1 MSTEHDVRVIR
12 VGQVTKHP
20 NADALEI
27 TTVDGRP
34 VIMRS
39 GSFQAGDLAVYV
51 PIDALCPVKSP
62 DGTPD
67 PRFGFLAN
75 GHKTDGEGRARIRAA
90 RLRGVF
96 SMGLL
101 VPVAGPG
108 EDPPSWSEGDEV
120 SDQLRIGTW
129 EPGVMFGIAPD
140 AEKDPGFLPCY
151 DLESARKWA
160 PLLLSEGEE
169 VHLTEK
175 IHGANGR
182 FAFHRGRLWVAS
194 RNRFLREPAPG
205 AACDAWWTVARDLDL
220 AARLAEVPGVAIYGE
235 VYGNVQDLTYGR
247 KGAHLVLFDALR
259 IESREWLN
267 VDELADLS
275 LALGLPIV
283 PTLYRGPWRADLAD
297 LAEGQSPLSGHTNVR
312 EGWVCRPVR
321 ERTDERLGR
330 VILKRHGEGFLTR
343 KGG

>member
-1 MSTEHDVRVIR
+1 MVRVGPIL
-12 VGQVTKHP
+12 KHP

-27 TTVDGRP
+27 TNVDGRP

-39 GSFQAGDLAVYV
+39 GSFAPGDLAIYV
-51 PIDALCPVKSP
+51 PIDALVPVKAE
-62 DGTPD
+62 DGAPD

-75 GHKTDGEGRARIRAA
+75 GHKTDSEGRARIRAA

-101 VPVAGPG
+101 VPISPG
-108 EDPPSWSEGDEV
+108 EQSQWVEGDEV
-120 SDQLRIGTW
+120 SAKLRIGTW
-129 EPGVMFGIAPD
+129 EPGVLFGIAPD

-160 PLLLSEGEE
+160 PLVLVDGEE
-169 VHLTEK
+169 VVLTEK
-175 IHGANGR
+175 VHGANGR

-205 AACDAWWTVARDLDL
+205 AALDAWWTVARALEL
-220 AARLAEVPGVAIYGE
+220 ADRLATVPGVAIYGE

-247 KGAHLVLFDALR
+247 KGANLVLFDALR
-259 IESREWLN
+259 IDSREWLN

-283 PTLYRGPWRADLAD
+283 PTLYRGPWSADLAD
-297 LAEGQSPLSGHTNVR
+297 LAEGSSPLAGGTNVR